1 MAKKWLAK
9 NRNDFYHKKSKI
21 EGFRARSAYKLIQID
36 EKFKILKS
44 MNSVLD
50 LGAAPGSWIQVIL
63 DLTDNRKKP
72 RIMGVDYKKVGQL
85 PGAKIL
91 SINVFSEK
99 LEEEI
104 AEYFENG
111 IDLILSDMAPKISG
125 NKSIDAAKTIDLVM
139 RAYDLALKFMNSG
152 GNFVAKVFQ
161 CPEMH
166 DLLRKIKTKFIFA
179 QIHKPK
185 ASRTGNREYY
195 IIAKG
200 FKLKEKKNKKRVI

>member
-9 NRNDFYHKKSKI
+9 NKNDFYHKKSKI
-21 EGFRARSAYKLIQID
+21 EGFRARSAYKLIQIN
-36 EKFKILKS
+36 EKFKILHS
-44 MNSVLD
+44 MDSVLD
-50 LGAAPGSWIQVIL
+50 LGTAPGSWIQVIIE
-63 DLTDNRKKP
+63 LTVNRKKP
-72 RIMGVDYKKVGQL
+72 RIMGVDYKRVGKL
-85 PGAKIL
+85 PGAKTI
-91 SINVFSEK
+91 SMNIFSDK

-104 AEYFENG
+104 TKYFENG

-125 NKSIDAAKTIDLVM
+125 NKTIDSAKTIELVL

-152 GNFVAKVFQ
+152 GNFVAKIFQ

-166 DLLRKIKTKFIFA
+166 GLLRKIKNNFNFV

-195 IIAKG
+195 VIAKG
-200 FKLKEKKNKKRVI
+200 FKLKEKEI

>member
-1 MAKKWLAK
+1 LAKKWLAK

-21 EGFRARSAYKLIQID
+21 EGFRARSAYKLIQIN
-36 EKFKILKS
+36 EKFKILHS

-63 DLTDNRKKP
+63 DLTVNRKKP
-72 RIMGVDYKKVGQL
+72 RIMGVDYKRVGQL

-91 SINVFSEK
+91 SLNVFSDK
-99 LEEEI
+99 LEVEI
-104 AEYFENG
+104 TKYFENG

-166 DLLRKIKTKFIFA
+166 GLLKKIKTKFNFA

-195 IIAKG
+195 VIAKG
-200 FKLKEKKNKKRVI
+200 FNRNRKRD